1 MQNKKIVYFIMLSI
15 LITVTGIILILTDK
29 PDEKPE
35 ISEKNFIKVNSGDGS
50 SIVNVETINTITETT
65 YATSKRIKESTK
77 NTKKSEGKKDL
88 LEDES
93 QNSIT
98 EIEKVNLNTATV
110 EELMRLPD
118 IDAEMADK
126 IIELRS
132 TIQYFSH
139 PYELLYVEGMTERRL
154 SKIIDYI
161 VVEQV
166 YWIYYIEQIAYN

>member
-1 MQNKKIVYFIMLSI
+1 
-15 LITVTGIILILTDK
+15 
-29 PDEKPE
+29 
-35 ISEKNFIKVNSGDGS
+35 
-50 SIVNVETINTITETT
+50 
-65 YATSKRIKESTK
+65 
-77 NTKKSEGKKDL
+77 
-88 LEDES
+88 
-93 QNSIT
+93 
-98 EIEKVNLNTATV
+98 
-110 EELMRLPD
+110 MRLPD

-166 YWIYYIEQIAYN
+166 Y

>member
-65 YATSKRIKESTK
+65 YATTKRTKESTK

-88 LEDES
+88 LEM
-93 QNSIT
+93 
-98 EIEKVNLNTATV
+98 NLRTV
-110 EELMRLPD
+110 
-118 IDAEMADK
+118 
-126 IIELRS
+126 
-132 TIQYFSH
+132 
-139 PYELLYVEGMTERRL
+139 LLKL
-154 SKIIDYI
+154 KS
-161 VVEQV
+161 
-166 YWIYYIEQIAYN
+166 